1 MSYEQ
6 KNPDQSVQTQA
17 FPQERESFKLLLLSN
32 PNYFGNLA
40 GSKLE
45 PVLPISGN
53 THYEELGCVGYH
65 PQQERLEAVVYLYQP
80 GGYGTGLCGAG
91 TPEYVRFYLS
101 YDGGATWE
109 DQGLASFQ
117 AHDIPGTDSKRRLEY
132 AVSLAV
138 QPRRKLCRFE
148 NLLRVRAIL
157 SWNHLPPANQPD
169 WPPVWGNVRE
179 ATIQVEPRRVPNL
192 GELVEVPLVFG
203 LEEIVDLDTPIP
215 TKQKILGI
223 EELAA
228 LYKDQNVPV
237 HRFAYKEL
245 TAFATGKTAVS
256 PESFAKLLPGIEID
270 STISK
275 LLFPVTDGNTSY
287 EELKCIGLDPNSPN
301 TLVGVIQVKESA
313 GYSGGPCTHG
323 SQEFVTFWGDFD
335 GNGSFE
341 TWLGTAQVQVY
352 DLGTVPRDG
361 VYYAVRLPVDL
372 DPYRQSC
379 KSPKVVRIRAILSWS
394 SPIPAANPNQV
405 PTWGNREETSIN
417 IAPGLGVSGGKIAI
431 LGGIPVSMI
440 DGSGFTTGDA
450 VFATN
455 NLAADSDHRP
465 CPFGGRVTVQGAPVP
480 GHSYRVEVIPAG
492 GGAPT
497 PVVTQLLLTRWDGT
511 TYVHQANPVTQRFDY
526 VDFAQN
532 INAVLAQWD
541 TSGDDSWTVKLT
553 VFDVIG
559 NPVGAD
565 MHVIQL
571 DNTGPK
577 VSVEITSGTGDC
589 GKFQVGDG
597 IVGRFSATDG
607 YLRIYNLVLLP
618 GGVPPGVL
626 IPASGIL
633 NTSPAPGDVWTLQ
646 TAGMRPCGYVIVV
659 AAWDRSIV
667 DSVYNGHFAEASA
680 GFCLEAPK

>member
-1 MSYEQ
+1 MSTEQ
-6 KNPDQSVQTQA
+6 SKANAVRAALHFEERVNFRLLHLGNP
-17 FPQERESFKLLLLSN
+17 E
-32 PNYFGNLA
+32 YFV
-40 GSKLE
+40 K
-45 PVLPISGN
+45 VLPIAKN
-53 THYEELGCVGYH
+53 TDFEELGCVGYQ

-80 GGYGTGLCGAG
+80 AGYGTGLCGAG

-101 YDGGATWE
+101 YDSGATWE

-117 AHDIPGTDSKRRLEY
+117 AHDIPGTDRVRRLEL

-138 QPRRKLCRFE
+138 QPRRKLCHFE
-148 NLLRVRAIL
+148 NLIRVRAIL
-157 SWNHLPPANQPD
+157 SWNHQPPANQPD
-169 WPPVWGNVRE
+169 WPPIWGNVRE
-179 ATIQVEPRRVPNL
+179 VTIQVEPRRFPTL
-192 GELVEVPLVFG
+192 GELVELPQVFE
-203 LEEIVDLDTPIP
+203 LQEMVDLDTPIP

-228 LYKDQNVPV
+228 LYKDRNVPV

-245 TAFATGKTAVS
+245 AAFATGKMAVS
-256 PESFAKLLPGIEID
+256 SESFASLLPGIEID

-379 KSPKVVRIRAILSWS
+379 KSPRVVRIRAILSWNN
-394 SPIPAANPNQV
+394 PIPAANPNQV
-405 PTWGNREETSIN
+405 PAWGNREETYIN
-417 IAPGLGVSGGKIAI
+417 IAPGAGVPADRIAI
-431 LGGIPVSMI
+431 LGGIPVSQI
-440 DGSGFTTGDA
+440 DNNSASSTKGLTTSDA
-450 VFATN
+450 IFSTN
-455 NLAADSDHRP
+455 NFPPDSLGRP
-465 CPFGGRVTVQGAPVP
+465 CPFGGRVTVQGAPLP
-480 GHSYRVEVIPAG
+480 GHSYKVEVIPEG
-492 GGAPT
+492 GTVPT
-497 PVVTQLLLTRWDGT
+497 AVVTDLWLTDQYGF
-511 TYVHQANPVTQRFDY
+511 VHLHQANPATLRFDY
-526 VDFAQN
+526 VDFPQN
-532 INAVLAQWD
+532 INTLLAQWD
-541 TSGDDSWTVKLT
+541 TWGDGRWTVQLT
-553 VFDVIG
+553 VFDGSG
-559 NPVGAD
+559 NQVGAPD
-565 MHVIQL
+565 QHLIQL
-571 DNTGPK
+571 DNTPPA
-577 VSVEITSGTGDC
+577 VSIEITSGTGDC

-597 IVGRFSATDG
+597 IVGRFTATDDYLGG
-607 YLRIYNLVLLP
+607 YGLAVLP

-626 IPASGIL
+626 TPPPGNS
-633 NTSPAPGDVWTLQ
+633 NTTNEVWTLQ
-646 TAGMRPCGYVIVV
+646 TSSAGGAMSPCGYVIEVTAV
-659 AAWDRSIV
+659 DRAILNSQAPGHWAGA
-667 DSVYNGHFAEASA
+667 SV